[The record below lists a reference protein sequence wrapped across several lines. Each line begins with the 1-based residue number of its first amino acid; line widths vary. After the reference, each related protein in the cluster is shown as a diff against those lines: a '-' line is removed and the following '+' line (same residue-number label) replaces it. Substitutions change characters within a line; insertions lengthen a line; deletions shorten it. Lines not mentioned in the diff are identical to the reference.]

1 MKFSEV
7 AVTGMAGASQ
17 TEEMWGCAR
26 EGGDAEEDG
35 DRTTARIMEEGEE
48 VEQEEEEDQF
58 EGGEGRRM

>member
-1 MKFSEV
+1 
-7 AVTGMAGASQ
+7 MAGASQ

-48 VEQEEEEDQF
+48 EEDQI
-58 EGGEGRRM
+58 EGGEGRGM

>member
-48 VEQEEEEDQF
+48 EEDQI
-58 EGGEGRRM
+58 EGGEGRGM